1 MDLESKRKTFQ
12 LRRQSSVISYEKYMA
27 MKSNNGTHNRKS
39 STQNLKQ
46 DEDKSINIQRKT
58 SNGIY
63 ISSSSENLHKQNE
76 VDSRDK
82 FSKLI
87 KQLQCVSNTE
97 DLSLT
102 KQYRPNNNAPLK
114 VQQEETKEIK
124 ANKFV
129 VFLQY
134 MMSEHETLLQV
145 LVLLPLILTAFY
157 ITIIEQQPILRY
169 TTDIS

>member
-1 MDLESKRKTFQ
+1 MDLENKRKSFQ
-12 LRRQSSVISYEKYMA
+12 FRRQSSVISYEKYMA
-27 MKSNNGTHNRKS
+27 MKSNNGAHNQKIS
-39 STQNLKQ
+39 SQNLKH

-63 ISSSSENLHKQNE
+63 ISSSSENLYKQNE

-87 KQLQCVSNTE
+87 NQLQSIPVAE

-124 ANKFV
+124 TNKFV
-129 VFLQY
+129 IFLQY

-157 ITIIEQQPILRY
+157 ITVIEQQPILRY
-169 TTDIS
+169 RH

>member
-58 SNGIY
+58 SSGIY

-87 KQLQCVSNTE
+87 KQLQCVSNAE

>member
-1 MDLESKRKTFQ
+1 MDLESKRKNFQ

-87 KQLQCVSNTE
+87 KQLQCVPDAE

-129 VFLQY
+129 AFLQY

>member
-1 MDLESKRKTFQ
+1 MDLESKRKNFQ

-87 KQLQCVSNTE
+87 KQLQCVSNAE